1 MGFNSVT
8 FHTGHLHIKGLD
20 LFITQNRLGKI
31 AIDFSGQGGGVAEW
45 LGQLFVLVRNSLA
58 RMTEADKEMESERYF
73 IYLMSNPRR
82 DVKEYLM
89 PLLGYFHVLGYL
101 KFKKSV
107 YNDHKQTTTTSKTL
121 CGAVLCLR
129 TRMAKR

>member
-1 MGFNSVT
+1 
-8 FHTGHLHIKGLD
+8 
-20 LFITQNRLGKI
+20 
-31 AIDFSGQGGGVAEW
+31 
-45 LGQLFVLVRNSLA
+45 
-58 RMTEADKEMESERYF
+58 MTEADKEMESERYF

-89 PLLGYFHVLGYL
+89 PLLGYFHFHVLGYEYL

-129 TRMAKR
+129 TRTAKRQSRSGAPPWLS